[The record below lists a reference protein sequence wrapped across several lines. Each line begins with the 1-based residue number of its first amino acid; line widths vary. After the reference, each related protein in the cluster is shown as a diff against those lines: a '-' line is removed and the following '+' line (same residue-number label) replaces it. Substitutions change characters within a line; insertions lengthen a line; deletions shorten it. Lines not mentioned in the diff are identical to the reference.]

1 MDAGGRPGLVWW
13 WWLRQGPRRRRAG
26 AQEQQQSG
34 LAGLESRVRR
44 AAYLRRGPEV
54 QSPMKDKPTTQRPPA
69 GLRIDYPVPPGSGE
83 ALARAGARA
92 GPTYAPIQCKS
103 QSTTRLLLLLLLLLG
118 GDRAAAAVARS
129 SRLGPTLNR
138 PKDSARL
145 VGSAS
150 NSARARGQER
160 HHQTSQWGK
169 LTACSKEKLSSPLAA
184 AGEEPTGRCELERL
198 VQSTRHLGKSSGGAG
213 GGRGACAAAHCGRR
227 RSGGSAHALSPHPLP
242 TPLSQVGVGDPPNS
256 DLAALQVGLGPRPK
270 SDLAAMQV
278 GLGLAL
284 KSESGLGRVEELVRS
299 PFTRAH
305 NVSVQACPRL
315 WRHAHLQSASGGSE
329 PWRPKTRCLPAG
341 ADGCLRTQLRSR
353 CNG

>member
-242 TPLSQVGVGDPPNS
+242 TPLPRTTRRTGST
-256 DLAALQVGLGPRPK
+256 LASRNRHSRLHRVQNRTLFSSHCFCK
-270 SDLAAMQV
+270 TTTTCLKKISYAAIKIS
-278 GLGLAL
+278 LF
-284 KSESGLGRVEELVRS
+284 K
-299 PFTRAH
+299 FI
-305 NVSVQACPRL
+305 
-315 WRHAHLQSASGGSE
+315 
-329 PWRPKTRCLPAG
+329 
-341 ADGCLRTQLRSR
+341 
-353 CNG
+353 

>member
-103 QSTTRLLLLLLLLLG
+103 QPTTRLLLLLLLLLG

-227 RSGGSAHALSPHPLP
+227 RSGGSAQALSPHPLP
-242 TPLSQVGVGDPPNS
+242 TPLTLLVPQSHSGTRSAVNAVV
-256 DLAALQVGLGPRPK
+256 APRHIP
-270 SDLAAMQV
+270 MV
-278 GLGLAL
+278 
-284 KSESGLGRVEELVRS
+284 
-299 PFTRAH
+299 
-305 NVSVQACPRL
+305 
-315 WRHAHLQSASGGSE
+315 AS
-329 PWRPKTRCLPAG
+329 
-341 ADGCLRTQLRSR
+341 
-353 CNG
+353 

>member
-1 MDAGGRPGLVWW
+1 MDAGGRPGLGWW

-92 GPTYAPIQCKS
+92 GPTYAPISANHSPPHACCCCCCCS
-103 QSTTRLLLLLLLLLG
+103 AAIELLLPLPGHNGLG
-118 GDRAAAAVARS
+118 RRS
-129 SRLGPTLNR
+129 TGRRIRRGW
-138 PKDSARL
+138 SARPAIPPAR
-145 VGSAS
+145 VVRSATIR
-150 NSARARGQER
+150 RANAG
-160 HHQTSQWGK
+160 
-169 LTACSKEKLSSPLAA
+169 TACSKEKLSSPLAA

-242 TPLSQVGVGDPPNS
+242 TPD
-256 DLAALQVGLGPRPK
+256 
-270 SDLAAMQV
+270 
-278 GLGLAL
+278 
-284 KSESGLGRVEELVRS
+284 
-299 PFTRAH
+299 AH
-305 NVSVQACPRL
+305 HR
-315 WRHAHLQSASGGSE
+315 
-329 PWRPKTRCLPAG
+329 
-341 ADGCLRTQLRSR
+341 
-353 CNG
+353 

>member
-1 MDAGGRPGLVWW
+1 MDAGGRPGLGWW

-242 TPLSQVGVGDPPNS
+242 TPLPRSGPTRRQENGTSRVPWCQCARVVS
-256 DLAALQVGLGPRPK
+256 ALAFDARALRPI
-270 SDLAAMQV
+270 AAA
-278 GLGLAL
+278 G
-284 KSESGLGRVEELVRS
+284 S
-299 PFTRAH
+299 PCRAARAPQARTR
-305 NVSVQACPRL
+305 
-315 WRHAHLQSASGGSE
+315 
-329 PWRPKTRCLPAG
+329 
-341 ADGCLRTQLRSR
+341 
-353 CNG
+353 

>member
-242 TPLSQVGVGDPPNS
+242 TPFLTEARFGRSTASAKTPSPQRLCSTPSVRRPWLLRAARLWPEYGHGHPHASCIAPGPRTGAASSTLARCSLGSRRLLEGIFNS
-256 DLAALQVGLGPRPK
+256 ALVAAL
-270 SDLAAMQV
+270 LA
-278 GLGLAL
+278 G
-284 KSESGLGRVEELVRS
+284 
-299 PFTRAH
+299 
-305 NVSVQACPRL
+305 
-315 WRHAHLQSASGGSE
+315 
-329 PWRPKTRCLPAG
+329 
-341 ADGCLRTQLRSR
+341 
-353 CNG
+353 

>member
-242 TPLSQVGVGDPPNS
+242 TPLDEAG
-256 DLAALQVGLGPRPK
+256 AASVVRARP
-270 SDLAAMQV
+270 
-278 GLGLAL
+278 
-284 KSESGLGRVEELVRS
+284 
-299 PFTRAH
+299 TRAAP
-305 NVSVQACPRL
+305 SQP
-315 WRHAHLQSASGGSE
+315 
-329 PWRPKTRCLPAG
+329 
-341 ADGCLRTQLRSR
+341 ADGHTRVCFARLDAYAP
-353 CNG
+353 G